1 MFLVSRFSFLVLL
14 CPFPL
19 PSFPPFSSLPSLPSL
34 LSLPSLPPFPSLPSF
49 PSFPSSFLFLSVC
62 AAVFPQHPL
71 SLLSFVLFLLP
82 SLLSLSSPRF
92 PFRFSV
98 CGHFLAAQK
107 KRLCRSLFVVYENCA
122 EYYPRL
128 IASEGQTLAHVPHS
142 VHRSASITYF
152 SPSEIASTGHSP
164 AHVPHAMQSSP
175 ITYAIILIHLKG

>member
-1 MFLVSRFSFLVLL
+1 MTDLGLNEFLFITRNEEPPCSSFLVSRSP

-19 PSFPPFSSLPSLPSL
+19 PPFL
-34 LSLPSLPPFPSLPSF
+34 LSLFF
-49 PSFPSSFLFLSVC
+49 
-62 AAVFPQHPL
+62 
-71 SLLSFVLFLLP
+71 
-82 SLLSLSSPRF
+82 PRF

-98 CGHFLAAQK
+98 CGHFLSAQK
-107 KRLCRSLFVVYENCA
+107 KRLCRSLFVVYENSA

-164 AHVPHAMQSSP
+164 AHVPHAMQSSL
-175 ITYAIILIHLKG
+175 ITYAIIFLNK